1 MTGSTNGTP
10 VDAVAAGGPAPA
22 AAAAPATAAAVPA
35 RPRVEPKDVFG
46 RSIRHFLEPI
56 VPLLDDPTV
65 SEILINGPDQVY
77 FERAGILQP
86 SDIRF
91 ADGAL
96 VLAAARNIA
105 DYVGRSIGEDRHS
118 LDARLPDGSRV
129 HVIVPPC
136 SRQGVCVSI
145 RKFRRAAFDLDKLVE
160 RGTLTAVAA
169 EFLRLA
175 VLLHRNTV
183 ISGGTGSGKTSLLN
197 ALSAAIP
204 EQERIVVIEDTAELQ
219 LAQPHTVYL
228 EAQPADSQ
236 GRGGVSVRD
245 LFVDSLR
252 MRPDRVVV
260 GEVRR
265 GEALDLV
272 QAMLSGHT
280 GALSTVHANTPRDAA
295 IRLETLCLMSDVS
308 LPVHVARTQVASAVH
323 LVIQIARMPDGGRRL
338 TAIAECL
345 GLGPDGNYRFEDL
358 FRFVGRGRDAEGRI
372 CGGLEP
378 TGSRPTFAADID
390 ALGYRDR
397 VTLTADLFPLPGTM
411 ASGPQS

>member
-22 AAAAPATAAAVPA
+22 AAAALATAAAVPA

-105 DYVGRSIGEDRHS
+105 DYVGRSIGDDRHS

-160 RGTLTAVAA
+160 RGTLTAAAA

-183 ISGGTGSGKTSLLN
+183 ISGGTGSVAPQR
-197 ALSAAIP
+197 ALGRDPGTGADRRHRGHGRTAA
-204 EQERIVVIEDTAELQ
+204 R
-219 LAQPHTVYL
+219 
-228 EAQPADSQ
+228 PAAHRVPGGAACRCPGPWRRQCPRPVRGFAAHASRQ
-236 GRGGVSVRD
+236 GR
-245 LFVDSLR
+245 
-252 MRPDRVVV
+252 
-260 GEVRR
+260 RR
-265 GEALDLV
+265 
-272 QAMLSGHT
+272 
-280 GALSTVHANTPRDAA
+280 
-295 IRLETLCLMSDVS
+295 
-308 LPVHVARTQVASAVH
+308 
-323 LVIQIARMPDGGRRL
+323 
-338 TAIAECL
+338 
-345 GLGPDGNYRFEDL
+345 
-358 FRFVGRGRDAEGRI
+358 
-372 CGGLEP
+372 
-378 TGSRPTFAADID
+378 
-390 ALGYRDR
+390 
-397 VTLTADLFPLPGTM
+397 
-411 ASGPQS
+411 